1 MGIWSDGR
9 HSLRAVALCVAAALV
24 MPQPAFAG
32 SARTALGVAAGA
44 VLGAAVLG
52 AMAGANRAQARPSK
66 GKSAGKSSGRTTS
79 RSAKSQN
86 KSSGTAASAAN
97 DDPFAAPAGEAV
109 PVSNKP

>member
-1 MGIWSDGR
+1 MWGEGR
-9 HSLRAVALCVAAALV
+9 GSPKAVALCLAAALV

-52 AMAGANRAQARPSK
+52 AMANANRPQARPPK
-66 GKSAGKSSGRTTS
+66 GKSAGKSSGRSTS

-86 KSSGTAASAAN
+86 KNSGSTASAAN

-109 PVSNKP
+109 PVSSKP